1 VHKTAIEEGLVSTPE
16 EKDAGGARGPLHGI
30 RVIDASRVLAGPFC
44 GSLLAD
50 LGADVIRVEHPTKHD
65 EVRTWSPAKNGVSAA
80 FAAVNHTKRG
90 VVVDLAAPDG
100 LLVFRRLLATAD
112 VLIENFRPGTL
123 ERLGLDRPALQGVNA
138 RLIHCAI
145 RAFPAGTAGE
155 NLPGYEA
162 SLQAYSGIMS
172 VTGEHDSDPVRCG
185 VSVIDLGTGMASTIA
200 VLAALRERDHTGK
213 GQYVEPAL
221 LRTATNFLNYQI
233 AGYSLA
239 NVLPQRFGSGHE
251 MLVPYRN
258 FQCADGT
265 LLIAAGND
273 RLWARL
279 CEVLALEDEAGVPP
293 FPTLKSRIANRQAVN
308 DLVAAAVAARR
319 RQDVLDALNAA
330 GIPAAP
336 VNTVGEY
343 VSDPS
348 LQTAGVLDNVR
359 IAGQDVALAGSL
371 FAADFLPRARHA
383 PPGPGEHTDD
393 VLQSLGFSAAEI
405 ERLRAQGVVK

>member
-1 VHKTAIEEGLVSTPE
+1 MRASDTDPVRDI
-16 EKDAGGARGPLHGI
+16 RGPLHGV

-65 EVRTWSPAKNGVSAA
+65 EVRAWAPARHGVSAA
-80 FAAVNHTKRG
+80 YAAVNHSKRG
-90 VVVDLAAPDG
+90 VVVDFSKPNG
-100 LLVFRRLLATAD
+100 LRVFERLLASAD

-123 ERLGLDRPALQGVNA
+123 ERMGMSRTALSAINS

-155 NLPGYEA
+155 KLPGYEA
-162 SLQAYSGIMS
+162 SVQAYSGIMS
-172 VTGEHDSDPVRCG
+172 VTGENDGDPVRCG
-185 VSVIDLGTGMASTIA
+185 VSVVDLGTGMAATIA
-200 VLAALRERDHTGK
+200 VLAALRERDRTGE

-221 LRTATNFLNYQI
+221 LRTATSFLNYQI

-239 NVLPQRFGSGHE
+239 QVSPQRFGSGHE
-251 MLVPYRN
+251 VLVPYRN
-258 FQCADGT
+258 FQCADGA

-279 CEVLALEDEAGVPP
+279 CEVLALSEETGGIP
-293 FPTLKSRIANRQAVN
+293 FPTLASRIAHRKSVN
-308 DLVAAAVAARR
+308 ALVGAAVAGRSRR
-319 RQDVLDALNAA
+319 DVLDALTVA

-336 VNTVGEY
+336 VNTVGDY

-348 LQTAGVLDNVR
+348 LLEAGVLDNVR
-359 IAGQDVALAGSL
+359 IAGEEVALAGAL
-371 FAADFLPRARHA
+371 FGADFLPQARYA
-383 PPGPGEHTDD
+383 PPQAGEHTDE
-393 VLQSLGFSAAEI
+393 VLQSLGFSAAELQQ
-405 ERLRAQGVVK
+405 LREQGVVN

>member
-1 VHKTAIEEGLVSTPE
+1 VPE
-16 EKDAGGARGPLHGI
+16 SQEPAGPRGPLDGV

-65 EVRTWSPAKNGVSAA
+65 EVRSWAPARNGVSAA
-80 FAAVNHTKRG
+80 FAAVNHSKRG
-90 VVVDLAAPDG
+90 VVVDLSRPEG
-100 LLVFRRLLATAD
+100 LDVFRRLLATGD

-123 ERLGLDRPALQGVNA
+123 ERLGLDRTALNDCNP

-145 RAFPAGTAGE
+145 RAFPAGTAAEG
-155 NLPGYEA
+155 LPGYEA

-172 VTGEHDSDPVRCG
+172 VTGENDGDPVRCG
-185 VSVIDLGTGMASTIA
+185 VSVVDLGTGMASTIA
-200 VLAALRERDHTGK
+200 VLAALRERDRTGR

-239 NVLPQRFGSGHE
+239 HVLPQRFGSGHE
-251 MLVPYRN
+251 ALVPYKN
-258 FQCADGT
+258 FRCADGA

-279 CEVLALEDEAGVPP
+279 CETLALRNEGDALP
-293 FPTLKSRIANRQAVN
+293 FPTLAARIANRERVN
-308 DLVAAAVAARR
+308 DLVGAAVAERK
-319 RQDVLDALNAA
+319 RQDVLDALIAA
-330 GIPAAP
+330 GIPSAP

-343 VSDPS
+343 AGDES
-348 LQTAGVLDNVR
+348 LLQAGVLENVR
-359 IAGQDVALAGSL
+359 MSEQDVALAGAL
-371 FAADFLPRARHA
+371 FGADFLPRARRA
-383 PPGPGEHTDD
+383 PPALGEHTDN

-405 ERLRAQGVVK
+405 AQLRAQGVVS

>member
-1 VHKTAIEEGLVSTPE
+1 MITPE
-16 EKDAGGARGPLHGI
+16 TKEAGGARGPLHGI

-65 EVRTWSPAKNGVSAA
+65 EVRSWAPAKNGVSAA

-90 VVVDLAAPDG
+90 VVVDLSAPDG

-123 ERLGLDRPALQGVNA
+123 ERLGLGSAALREVNS

-155 NLPGYEA
+155 SLPGYEA

-200 VLAALRERDHTGK
+200 VLAALRERDSTGK

-251 MLVPYRN
+251 LLVPYKN
-258 FQCADGT
+258 FQCADGA

-279 CEVLALEDEAGVPP
+279 CEVLALWGEAGALP
-293 FPTLKSRIANRQAVN
+293 FPTLASRLANRKAVN
-308 DLVAAAVAARR
+308 DLVAAAVAGRARH
-319 RQDVLDALNAA
+319 DVLNALNAA
-330 GIPAAP
+330 GIPSAP

-343 VSDPS
+343 MSDAS
-348 LQTAGVLDNVR
+348 LLKAGVLENVR
-359 IAGQDVALAGSL
+359 ISGNDVALAGRL
-371 FAADFLPRARHA
+371 FEADFLPKARRA
-383 PPGPGEHTDD
+383 PPGFGEHTED
-393 VLQSLGFSAAEI
+393 VLQSLGFSAGEI
-405 ERLRAQGVVK
+405 ERLREHGIIK

>member
-1 VHKTAIEEGLVSTPE
+1 MITPE
-16 EKDAGGARGPLHGI
+16 PREAGEPRGPLHGI

-65 EVRTWSPAKNGVSAA
+65 EVRSWAPARNGVSAA

-90 VVVDLAAPDG
+90 VVVDLSQPDG
-100 LLVFRRLLATAD
+100 LRVFRRLLATGD

-123 ERLGLDRPALQGVNA
+123 ERLGLDSAALRDVNS

-155 NLPGYEA
+155 GLPGYEA

-172 VTGEHDSDPVRCG
+172 VTGEDDGDPVRCG
-185 VSVIDLGTGMASTIA
+185 VSVVDLGTGMASVIA
-200 VLAALRERDHTGK
+200 ILSALRERDRTGK

-239 NVLPQRFGSGHE
+239 NVLPRRFGSGHE
-251 MLVPYRN
+251 ALVPYKS
-258 FQCADGT
+258 FQCADGA

-279 CEVLALEDEAGVPP
+279 CEVLALWGEAGALP
-293 FPTLKSRIANRQAVN
+293 FPTLTSRIANRKPVN
-308 DLVAAAVAARR
+308 DLVGAAVAGRR
-319 RQDVLDALNAA
+319 RKDVLDALMAA
-330 GIPAAP
+330 GIPSAP
-336 VNTVGEY
+336 VNTVGKY
-343 VSDPS
+343 VSDAS
-348 LQTAGVLDNVR
+348 LLQAGVLENVR
-359 IAGQDVALAGSL
+359 ISGEDVALAGAL
-371 FAADFLPRARHA
+371 FGADFLPRARRA
-383 PPGPGEHTDD
+383 PPGLGEHTED

-405 ERLRAQGVVK
+405 EKLREHGVIK

>member
-1 VHKTAIEEGLVSTPE
+1 MSTAKPPE
-16 EKDAGGARGPLHGI
+16 NNGRCGPLHGI

-65 EVRTWSPAKNGVSAA
+65 EVRSWKPAKNGVSAA
-80 FAAVNHTKRG
+80 FAAVNHSKRG
-90 VVVDLAAPDG
+90 VVIDLAAPDG

-123 ERLGLDRPALQGVNA
+123 ERLDLGPPALREINP

-155 NLPGYEA
+155 DLPGYEA

-172 VTGEHDSDPVRCG
+172 VTGEHASDPVRCG

-200 VLAALRERDHTGK
+200 ILAALRERDRTGK
-213 GQYVEPAL
+213 SQYVEPAL

-251 MLVPYRN
+251 MLVPYKN
-258 FQCADGT
+258 FQCADGA

-279 CEVLALEDEAGVPP
+279 CEALALKDEQGGLPL
-293 FPTLKSRIANRQAVN
+293 PTLALRIANRKTVN
-308 DLVAAAVAARR
+308 DLVGSAVAGRK
-319 RQDVLDALNAA
+319 RQAVRDALTAA
-330 GIPAAP
+330 GIPCSP
-336 VNTVGEY
+336 VNTVAEY
-343 VSDPS
+343 VADPT
-348 LQTAGVLDNVR
+348 LIDAGVLQNVG
-359 IAGQDVALAGSL
+359 ISGENVALAGRL
-371 FAADFLPRARHA
+371 FDADFLSGVRHA
-383 PPGPGEHTDD
+383 PPAPGEHTEE
-393 VLQSLGFSAAEI
+393 VLQSLGFGAAEI
-405 ERLRAQGVVK
+405 EQMRAHGAIK

>member
-1 VHKTAIEEGLVSTPE
+1 MNGKGREVNTEPAEHNER
-16 EKDAGGARGPLHGI
+16 RGPLHGI

-44 GSLLAD
+44 GALLAD

-65 EVRTWSPAKNGVSAA
+65 EVRAWSPAKHGVSAA

-90 VVVDLAAPDG
+90 VVVDLAVPDG

-123 ERLGLDRPALQGVNA
+123 ERLGLGRAALHDVNA

-279 CEVLALEDEAGVPP
+279 CEVLALEGAAGVPL

-308 DLVAAAVAARR
+308 DLVAAAVAVRS
-319 RQDVLDALNAA
+319 RQDVLDALTAA

-359 IAGQDVALAGSL
+359 IGGQDVALAGSL
-371 FAADFLPRARHA
+371 FAADFLPHARHA
-383 PPGPGEHTDD
+383 PPAPGEHTDD
-393 VLQSLGFSAAEI
+393 VLQSVGFSAAEI